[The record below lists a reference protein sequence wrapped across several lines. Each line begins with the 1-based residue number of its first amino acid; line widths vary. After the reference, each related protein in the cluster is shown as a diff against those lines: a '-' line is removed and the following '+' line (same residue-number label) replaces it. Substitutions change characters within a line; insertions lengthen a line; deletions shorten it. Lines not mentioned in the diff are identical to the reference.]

1 MSKPEYGANL
11 CNAEIGQ
18 LKPPPVCWKSEIENM
33 VYQTAK
39 MKKPCMV
46 AMVFCRL
53 HNNLNYL

>member
-46 AMVFCRL
+46 AMVFC
-53 HNNLNYL
+53 